1 MLVAHG
7 WNVDYSVFDLFSFQ
21 YCSSERGTHDLRSGR
36 GRARCWVSEGA
47 ALLVLRLPA
56 PVNSC
61 FGGVMG
67 GWSLFENCTVDASI
81 CGQVFKGARWMP
93 WHQEPMKDVGGHDS
107 PRGVVNQALIRGFRT
122 PSRHGLS
129 PLPEHIGH
137 VEGTRGSET
146 SQYPQEEKTTV
157 IPGVVASETG

>member
-1 MLVAHG
+1 
-7 WNVDYSVFDLFSFQ
+7 
-21 YCSSERGTHDLRSGR
+21 
-36 GRARCWVSEGA
+36 
-47 ALLVLRLPA
+47 
-56 PVNSC
+56 
-61 FGGVMG
+61 MG

-93 WHQEPMKDVGGHDS
+93 WHQEPMKDVGGRDS
-107 PRGVVNQALIRGFRT
+107 PRGVVNQALIRGFPNGET
-122 PSRHGLS
+122 GSRHGLS
-129 PLPEHIGH
+129 PAAEHIGS

>member
-1 MLVAHG
+1 MRLDHLLSKEHF
-7 WNVDYSVFDLFSFQ
+7 WNAARVNWL
-21 YCSSERGTHDLRSGR
+21 C
-36 GRARCWVSEGA
+36 RARCWVSEGTG
-47 ALLVLRLPA
+47 LRLSFGMPA
-56 PVNSC
+56 PVNFTESVR
-61 FGGVMG
+61 VMG

-93 WHQEPMKDVGGHDS
+93 WHQG
-107 PRGVVNQALIRGFRT
+107 
-122 PSRHGLS
+122 HGLS
-129 PLPEHIGH
+129 PTAEHIGS